1 MFKGRWWDRL
11 GWLAGAITWIAGW
24 AAIFWPPIREY
35 GKCVAISDPALAH
48 RLNAVAAGQAG
59 ELPKVCTH
67 DAVDTFIALLQI
79 PTPIYPD
86 VPIGGYLFLAASVIP
101 LVVLGIWVRQAIEYW
116 DNARVPLSVLE
127 TDVTLSFAEPDM
139 KRAILTRKQFFHAN
153 QPDVGA
159 YHSTTKVDGEK
170 ASIDPNH
177 QVFDAQVG
185 HRSIKGEI
193 IKQGNEKS
201 INVIE
206 IYNESLPRNPLVTIL
221 PNQVVHSIYK
231 NFGAF
236 FNVIVKRTTV
246 IHLVDEYNAKE
257 PFYSISSMR
266 YPVTN
271 VKLRFLF
278 HSETAPSPEDISA
291 FLIKDNLAMR
301 LALPPCH
308 EGAFTTYEVAVR
320 EFKSATI
327 RVAWNNRNLFAWKER
342 QPTADKPSQPQAPT
356 AEKPAKK

>member
-35 GKCVAISDPALAH
+35 GKCVAISDPALAQ

-59 ELPKVCTH
+59 APPKVCTH
-67 DAVDTFIALLQI
+67 DAIDTVVALLQV

-86 VPIGGYLFLAASVIP
+86 VPIGGYLFLAAGVIP
-101 LVVLGIWVRQAIEYW
+101 LVVLSIWIRQAIEYW

-127 TDVTLSFAEPDM
+127 TDVTLSFDAPDM
-139 KRAILTRKQFFHAN
+139 RRAILTRKQFLHAN

-159 YHSTTKVDGEK
+159 YHSITKVDGK
-170 ASIDPNH
+170 RASIDAKN

-193 IKQGNEKS
+193 IRQGNEKS

-206 IYNESLPRNPLVTIL
+206 IYNESLPRNPLLTIL
-221 PNQVVHSIYK
+221 PNQVVHSVYK
-231 NFGAF
+231 NFGLF

-246 IHLVDEYNAKE
+246 IHLLDEYNEDE

-271 VKLRFLF
+271 VRLKFLF

-308 EGAFTTYEVAVR
+308 EGGFTTYEVTVR

-327 RVAWNNRNLFAWKER
+327 RVAWANRNLRVWEEKRAA
-342 QPTADKPSQPQAPT
+342 T
-356 AEKPAKK
+356 EKPAKK